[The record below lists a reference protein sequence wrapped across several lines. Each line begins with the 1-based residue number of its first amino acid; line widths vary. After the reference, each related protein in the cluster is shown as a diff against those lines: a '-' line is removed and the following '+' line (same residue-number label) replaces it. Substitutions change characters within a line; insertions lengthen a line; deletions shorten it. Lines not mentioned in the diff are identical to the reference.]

1 MYRSVM
7 GKPHLRVVV
16 LMALLLA
23 LVLILL
29 SACGGQGG
37 QAEKGAKKAAAN
49 KEIDK
54 DESFVPISN
63 SIGQLTG
70 HFLTS
75 LAVDV
80 PTLSTNSV
88 LTYPP
93 PILAAIDA
101 PLSPTPSAFSH
112 NNLRKLC

>member
-1 MYRSVM
+1 MPYPSAFAYRTPYAIQPAV
-7 GKPHLRVVV
+7 KV
-16 LMALLLA
+16 LSEGEVIA
-23 LVLILL
+23 V
-29 SACGGQGG
+29 
-37 QAEKGAKKAAAN
+37 E
-49 KEIDK
+49 
-54 DESFVPISN
+54 DESFVPIS
-63 SIGQLTG
+63 SSFGQLTG

-80 PTLSTNSV
+80 PTLSTNFV

-93 PILAAIDA
+93 PIFAAIDA